1 MENAQNKIDTTW
13 GSAKLLLACIIVL
26 FLALPATHAVADDAV
41 AGIIDQ
47 PAASVGLSEKD
58 RTKQVKKEQA
68 ALEKES
74 RVKVKKKA
82 ESGERL
88 AQVVL
93 ANDFAAEAQQLTFAP
108 VAANTALSD
117 SLRWYAIAA
126 QRGYPGA
133 ISLDKAGVSFYP
145 VRVVRNR

>member
-1 MENAQNKIDTTW
+1 MENAHNTTRTMW
-13 GSAKLLLACIIVL
+13 GSAKLLLACTIML
-26 FLALPATHAVADDAV
+26 SSALSATHVVADDAV

-47 PAASVGLSEKD
+47 PAANVGLSEKD

-74 RVKVKKKA
+74 RGKVKEKA
-82 ESGERL
+82 ENGERL

-93 ANDFAAEAQQLTFAP
+93 ANEFAAEAQQLTFAP

-133 ISLDKAGVSFYP
+133 IALDKAGVSFYP